1 MSKRIVG
8 VDEAARLTL
17 PQEAVEALGLQPG
30 DEVDI
35 EIIGRAVV
43 VRSVAEAT
51 RAGDFSKSFESI
63 LQRRRSAYDQLAEG
77 AK

>member
-8 VDEAARLTL
+8 IDEAARLAL
-17 PQEAVEALGLQPG
+17 PPEAIEALGLQPG

-43 VRSVAEAT
+43 VRSVADAA

-63 LQRRRSAYDQLAEG
+63 LQRRRSAYDKLAEG

>member
-1 MSKRIVG
+1 MSKQSITI
-8 VDEAARLTL
+8 DEETRLNL
-17 PQEAVEALGLQPG
+17 PPEAIEALGVQPS
-30 DEVDI
+30 DEVNI
-35 EIIGRAVV
+35 EVIGRAVV
-43 VRSVAEAT
+43 VRSVAEAA